1 MGTAD
6 KLINLRNRE
15 KRAISTDNTRK
26 LKDDQ
31 TKKEEVAAKVLES
44 IMPSTAKMQRIPR
57 IPKKTED
64 KKEVEV
70 RAGKVVEA
78 TRKSSRVS
86 PRKAVAAKEAT
97 PKKKKDP
104 QPVNLLKK
112 VEKGKEPTKET
123 KVVPDEASKASH
135 LSTLMDQMDQED
147 RLTLDKD
154 DKKEVTETN
163 MKEDKTVVVKKGSK
177 KATEETKTKLVEEM
191 RIKAAQIMAS
201 LETTQE
207 TSAKEKLPASTTL
220 KDVDLNTPKKVF
232 SNSKESRERK
242 ET

>member
-1 MGTAD
+1 MG
-6 KLINLRNRE
+6 E
-15 KRAISTDNTRK
+15 
-26 LKDDQ
+26 
-31 TKKEEVAAKVLES
+31 
-44 IMPSTAKMQRIPR
+44 
-57 IPKKTED
+57 
-64 KKEVEV
+64 
-70 RAGKVVEA
+70 
-78 TRKSSRVS
+78 
-86 PRKAVAAKEAT
+86 AKEAT

-154 DKKEVTETN
+154 DKKEVTKTN
-163 MKEDKTVVVKKGSK
+163 MKEDKIAVVKKGGK

-201 LETTQE
+201 LETTQK
-207 TSAKEKLPASTTL
+207 TSAKANLSTSTTL
-220 KDVDLNTPKKVF
+220 KDVDLNTSKKVG
-232 SNSKESRERK
+232 SNCKESRERK
-242 ET
+242 ETKKEAVRLAETLPAGLTRTPLLIFHNKLPFGTFEEELE